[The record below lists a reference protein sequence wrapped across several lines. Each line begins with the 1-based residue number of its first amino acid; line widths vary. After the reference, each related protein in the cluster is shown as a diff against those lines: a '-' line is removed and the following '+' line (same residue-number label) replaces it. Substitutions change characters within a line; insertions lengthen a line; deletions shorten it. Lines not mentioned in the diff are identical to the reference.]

1 MKKDPI
7 RDQKLTSAPLE
18 SIENFDDGV
27 LFQRAMAEVQP
38 LPGKSITGLGLKRG
52 AVKGSSKK
60 EDIIWPRDLLEQSLK
75 RGKFNYLFDA
85 DHIEGGPEQWN
96 LLLLKK
102 LREGDFSIQGELD
115 LHGFSQNKARQELLR
130 FIEDCS
136 RKGWTCIRVV
146 HGKGKNSREQIPVL
160 KKLIPFW
167 LSQKRLAR
175 YLIAYSSARP
185 EDGGSG
191 AIYVLLDKKKGS

>member
-1 MKKDPI
+1 MKKDSI
-7 RDQKLTSAPLE
+7 QDHKLTSSPLE
-18 SIENFDDGV
+18 SAENLDDGV
-27 LFQRAMAEVQP
+27 LFQRAMAEVRP
-38 LPGKSITGLGLKRG
+38 LAGKSRTGPGIKGGAAQGL
-52 AVKGSSKK
+52 SKK
-60 EDIIWPRDLLEQSLK
+60 EEIIWPRDLLEQSLK
-75 RGKFNYLFDA
+75 SGKFNCLFDA

-115 LHGFSQNKARQELLR
+115 LHGFSQSEARQELLR
-130 FIEDCS
+130 FIEECS

-146 HGKGKNSREQIPVL
+146 HGKGKNSRDQIPVL
-160 KKLIPFW
+160 KKLIPYW
-167 LSQKRLAR
+167 LSQRRLSR

-185 EDGGSG
+185 EDGGGG